1 MTKDLTSIVAMLI
14 IIFGTCAV
22 IIPVTIGA
30 VLQFQKHKD
39 KLAKRFGPYVSEE

>member
-1 MTKDLTSIVAMLI
+1 MSKDLTSIVAMLL
-14 IIFGTCAV
+14 IIFSTCAV
-22 IIPVTIGA
+22 VVPVTIGA